1 MYFKKMHKIVQK
13 PIKQAYNLV
22 MAAKRQ
28 TGNVIVIVCLFA
40 RCPRQRL
47 LCPLLHILSYGQH
60 LSKATPQ
67 ESSIQF
73 SKEIS
78 RPLGRQVLLRG
89 VLYLDDPKIGDHLV
103 FLSSVLVSAS
113 SSVGW
118 AAAAAESLP
127 SRASWA
133 AGSSSPPKPN
143 SLTRFLS
150 TGYFHLW

>member
-1 MYFKKMHKIVQK
+1 MYFFNKMHKIVQK
-13 PIKQAYNLV
+13 PINQAYHLV

-60 LSKATPQ
+60 LSKARPQ

-78 RPLGRQVLLRG
+78 CQLGGQVLLRG

-103 FLSSVLVSAS
+103 FLSSASA
-113 SSVGW
+113 SVGW
-118 AAAAAESLP
+118 AALP
-127 SRASWA
+127 SRGPWA

-150 TGYFHLW
+150 TGYFHL